1 MGIRRALRI
10 VREAESIHGLPV
22 DLPGRPRR
30 VGMSTPWGQSDLH
43 TIVYAD
49 IFGLDTLPVTR
60 AEAIQLPTV
69 ARARDI
75 LATTIGRTPM
85 RAYRGDVEVDPQPT
99 FLYRTDGGLQTPFH
113 RMVWTV
119 DDLIFGGWSLW
130 ALERG
135 VEGDVIDAARVPPG
149 EWTFGD
155 DGQVLYLGQSVD
167 DLSVILIPG
176 PHEGVLTR
184 GSRTIRAAR
193 NLEEVVAS
201 RARNPTPV
209 TEIHVT
215 SDDELFYTEDG
226 LTDEGKAL
234 RDEYA
239 RARQSVDGSVTVTPS
254 NVDLRFH
261 GDVSVDLLI
270 QGRNAAAIDLARHV
284 GTPGAVVD
292 ASNVNSTLTYETV
305 AGRNA
310 ELLDYGFEPY
320 MSAVE
325 SRLSMDDVVPRGQR
339 VAFDT
344 TELRTVNPDPA
355 AGPTEED

>member
-1 MGIRRALRI
+1 MGIRRALRL
-10 VREAESIHGLPV
+10 VQEAESIHGLPRDV
-22 DLPGRPRR
+22 TGRPRTR
-30 VGMSTPWGQSDLH
+30 LPATPWGQSDLH

-49 IFGLDTLPVTR
+49 IFGVESLPVTR

-69 ARARDI
+69 ARSRDI
-75 LATTIGRTPM
+75 LAATIGRTPL
-85 RAYRGDVEVDPQPT
+85 RAYRGTVEVVPQPT

-119 DDLIFGGWSLW
+119 DDLIFLGWSLW

-135 VEGDVIDAARVPPG
+135 TEGDVLDAARVPPG
-149 EWTFGD
+149 EWEFGD
-155 DGQVLYLGQSVD
+155 DGNVLYRGDTVD
-167 DLSVILIPG
+167 DKSVILIPG
-176 PHEGVLTR
+176 PHEGILAR

-193 NLEEVVAS
+193 NLEEIYAS
-201 RARNPTPV
+201 RSRNPTPV

-226 LTDEGKAL
+226 LTDEGRAL

-239 RARQSVDGSVTVTPS
+239 RARQSPDGAVTVTPS

-325 SRLSMDDVVPRGQR
+325 ARLSMDDVVPRGQR

-344 TELRTVNPDPA
+344 TELRTVAPSPT